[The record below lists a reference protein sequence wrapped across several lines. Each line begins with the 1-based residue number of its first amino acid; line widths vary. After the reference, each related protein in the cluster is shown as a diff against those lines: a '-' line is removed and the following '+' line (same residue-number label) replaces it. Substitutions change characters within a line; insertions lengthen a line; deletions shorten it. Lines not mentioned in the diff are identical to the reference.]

1 MDQFILEGIFSRV
14 IFQALWRMLVILF
27 HTSLAKLKQCAGFA
41 FGDHLNFCVLNV
53 FFYAEICIDRQYLC
67 FYFCCFKGRLVSL
80 ADSNLIL
87 SNILTLSH

>member
-53 FFYAEICIDRQYLC
+53 FSMLKFASIDNIS
-67 FYFCCFKGRLVSL
+67 VSIFVVSRV
-80 ADSNLIL
+80 DWSV
-87 SNILTLSH
+87 